1 MTESELQKEI
11 VEFLQANEIYIFPTS
26 QYVKVTKRSH
36 YSITGVSDLLG
47 ILPDGRFLAIEVK
60 KPYIKGKQQ
69 AGKASEEQ
77 LKFLSEIN
85 TRGGLGFVATS
96 LQDVMNHI
104 KKLN

>member
-11 VEFLQANEIYIFPTS
+11 VEFLQANDIYIFPTS
-26 QYVKVTKRSH
+26 QYTKVVKRSH

-47 ILPDGRFLAIEVK
+47 IMPDGRFLAIEVK

-77 LKFLSEIN
+77 MKFLTEIN
-85 TRGGLGFVATS
+85 SRGGIGFVAAC
-96 LQDVMNHI
+96 LQDVMDVLQ
-104 KKLN
+104 KR